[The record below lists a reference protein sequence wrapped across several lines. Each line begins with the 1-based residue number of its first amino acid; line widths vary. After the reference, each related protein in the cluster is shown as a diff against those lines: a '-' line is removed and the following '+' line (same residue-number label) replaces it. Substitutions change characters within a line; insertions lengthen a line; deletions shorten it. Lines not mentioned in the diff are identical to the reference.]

1 MQEKY
6 STNLTLQI
14 CYYKY
19 IILHYP
25 PKKDVQIKGK
35 KALHLGYPRKSE
47 NTDAV
52 DCFSSGN
59 DIVLLWEVPVFQ
71 Q

>member
-1 MQEKY
+1 M
-6 STNLTLQI
+6 
-14 CYYKY
+14 
-19 IILHYP
+19 
-25 PKKDVQIKGK
+25 QIKGK

-52 DCFSSGN
+52 DCFISGN